1 MDGVNIKNNAFIL
14 VAMSG
19 GVDSSV
25 TAALLKE
32 QGYNV
37 AGATFSFSNIG
48 LPGYELL
55 RENVNDAKKVA
66 DFLEIPHYEI
76 DVAEQFKKNVI
87 NPFVDEYSKGRTPN
101 PCARCNRLLKFD
113 VLIKKA
119 EEIGA
124 EYVATGHYA
133 KIIHEKDGRSR
144 LFSAETSAKDQSYFL
159 FNLKQE
165 QLNKILFP
173 LAEFSK
179 TEIRKM
185 ATERKIPVAEKP
197 DSQEVCFIPDDNYP
211 KFIKDNFP
219 DTLKPGN
226 IVDLSGKIT
235 GEHEGIQF
243 YTVGQRKGIGAH
255 CKRKFVVRIDAENN
269 EIIIGDNEDLLSGKM
284 LIGEFNLINNP
295 IGEKTFNAKVKI
307 RSNSPATDC
316 SVEFLDDGKV
326 DVVFHS
332 PQRAVTPGQA
342 AVIYYDKEVIG
353 GGFICSALPNIA
365 NRDSN
370 R

>member
-1 MDGVNIKNNAFIL
+1 MLNLNIKNNAFIL

-25 TAALLKE
+25 TAALLKD
-32 QGYNV
+32 QGYKV

-48 LPGYELL
+48 LPGYDSL
-55 RENVNDAKKVA
+55 RENVYDAKKVA
-66 DFLEIPHYEI
+66 DYIGIPHYEI
-76 DVAEQFKKNVI
+76 DVAKQFKENVI

-119 EEIGA
+119 EELGA
-124 EYVATGHYA
+124 DYVATGHYA
-133 KIIHEKDGRSR
+133 KIIHEEEGKSK
-144 LFSAETSAKDQSYFL
+144 LFSAEISAKDQSYFL

-165 QLNKILFP
+165 QLSKILFP
-173 LAEFSK
+173 LAGFSK
-179 TEIRKM
+179 DEVRGIAAELNLPT
-185 ATERKIPVAEKP
+185 AEKP

-211 KFIKDNFP
+211 GFIKDNYP
-219 DTLKPGN
+219 DTLKPGK

-243 YTVGQRKGIGAH
+243 YTIGQRKGIGAH
-255 CKRKFVVRIDAENN
+255 CKRKFVVKINNENN
-269 EIIIGDNEDLLSGKM
+269 EIIIGDDEDLFSNEM
-284 LIGEFNLINNP
+284 MIGEFNWINIPLKQN
-295 IGEKTFNAKVKI
+295 TFHAKIKI
-307 RSNSPATDC
+307 RSNSPPADC
-316 SVEFLDDGKV
+316 KVEIVGDEVKV
-326 DVVFHS
+326 IFDHS
-332 PQRAVTPGQA
+332 QKAVTPGQA
-342 AVIYYDKEVIG
+342 AVIYIDNEVIG
-353 GGFICSALPNIA
+353 GGFICSAMPDIA

>member
-1 MDGVNIKNNAFIL
+1 MLNLNIKNNAFIL
-14 VAMSG
+14 IAMSG

-25 TAALLKE
+25 VAALLKE

-124 EYVATGHYA
+124 GFVATGHYA

-144 LFSAETSAKDQSYFL
+144 LFSAEISAKDQSYFL

-173 LAEFSK
+173 LADYSK

-185 ATERKIPVAEKP
+185 ASERKIPVAEKP

-211 KFIKDNFP
+211 GFIKDNYP

-226 IVDLSGKIT
+226 IVDLSGEIT

-269 EIIIGDNEDLLSGKM
+269 EIIIGDNEDLLSEKM
-284 LIGEFNLINNP
+284 MVGEFNWINKPENKNSFKAKIKIRSASP
-295 IGEKTFNAKVKI
+295 PAECQVKIIDDKVKI
-307 RSNSPATDC
+307 
-316 SVEFLDDGKV
+316 
-326 DVVFHS
+326 VFDL

-342 AVIYYDKEVIG
+342 AVIYVDKEVIG
-353 GGFICSALPNIA
+353 GGFICSAWPNI
-365 NRDSN
+365 SMQ
-370 R
+370 